1 MIIFIAH
8 SFLTWVRSKI
18 AVTKKKT
25 KSPHAVSPCFWII
38 PKTRTEMP
46 DKTNEIW
53 LKVFLFILFTIL
65 LTFLIFTNAALLKIP
80 FYQQHFPNN
89 KENSYQK
96 QLFPNKNSHF
106 LTILVYALFLKV
118 PIW

>member
-1 MIIFIAH
+1 
-8 SFLTWVRSKI
+8 
-18 AVTKKKT
+18 
-25 KSPHAVSPCFWII
+25 
-38 PKTRTEMP
+38 MP

-65 LTFLIFTNAALLKIP
+65 LTLLIVTNVLCALLRPLKSL
-80 FYQQHFPNN
+80 FSQQQFQNN

-106 LTILVYALFLKV
+106 LIILVYALFLKD

>member
-1 MIIFIAH
+1 
-8 SFLTWVRSKI
+8 
-18 AVTKKKT
+18 
-25 KSPHAVSPCFWII
+25 
-38 PKTRTEMP
+38 MP

-53 LKVFLFILFTIL
+53 LKVFLFILFAIL
-65 LTFLIFTNAALLKIP
+65 LTLLIVTNVLCALPRPLKSL
-80 FYQQHFPNN
+80 FSQQQFQNN

-106 LTILVYALFLKV
+106 LTILVYALFLKD